1 MAEAP
6 RTWTALPDADA
17 VEKIVLATAF
27 AFFAQRMLQ
36 GYLATRSPID
46 LLYLVNEACL
56 LIFVLAR
63 RRTDAISRRTG
74 DWLLGFAG
82 TLLPLLLV
90 PATGPAL
97 LPAGWLSAL
106 MLTGFAIQFSAKLTL
121 RRSFGVVAANRGV
134 KASGPYRAVR
144 HPMYAGYMLT
154 QASLFLAGPNP
165 TNALVLGLAWSL
177 QIARILAEERVLAED
192 ETYRALMARTR
203 YRLVPGL
210 F

>member
-36 GYLATRSPID
+36 GYLTTRSLID
-46 LLYLVNEACL
+46 LLYLANEACL

-63 RRTDAISRRTG
+63 RRTDAISRRRG

-90 PATGPAL
+90 PPPA
-97 LPAGWLSAL
+97 PRCCPRAGSA
-106 MLTGFAIQFSAKLTL
+106 
-121 RRSFGVVAANRGV
+121 R
-134 KASGPYRAVR
+134 
-144 HPMYAGYMLT
+144 
-154 QASLFLAGPNP
+154 
-165 TNALVLGLAWSL
+165 
-177 QIARILAEERVLAED
+177 
-192 ETYRALMARTR
+192 
-203 YRLVPGL
+203 
-210 F
+210 